1 MPPEQPSK
9 ESRNKARTRKDSAK
23 VEQYLTQVEK
33 VHGCAKAWALR
44 ERLEHGHITL
54 AELPHRP

>member
-1 MPPEQPSK
+1 MLKEQPSK
-9 ESRNKARTRKDSAK
+9 ESRNKARTRKDSVK
-23 VEQYLTQVEK
+23 VEQYLTHVEK

-54 AELPHRP
+54 AELLRP